1 MFSTVTQLASLFLA
15 LAATTLATPLVI
27 TQRDVV
33 DPPITSPT
41 AKTVWTVGETE
52 TVTWYVLWP
61 IVLERPHQHL
71 YVIGTLRCWR
81 A

>member
-15 LAATTLATPLVI
+15 LVATSFATPLAI

-33 DPPITSPT
+33 DPPITNPT

-52 TVTWYVLWP
+52 TVTWYVL
-61 IVLERPHQHL
+61 
-71 YVIGTLRCWR
+71 
-81 A
+81 